1 MKKSLIFAL
10 WCGLCVCA
18 SAAFQYEVIKNP
30 STPYQGISG
39 NSFFLKVTEGYG
51 SIYILDKIASL
62 YGGNTELLSMRS
74 NMTAGNYGYV
84 TQDGTAVAG
93 DGTTITTYNKAM
105 SQWSPVVTQLGYKI
119 GDFGVGD
126 EIGIWLTDVNGN
138 TGASILE
145 KSNPINSAEMN
156 YRAAY
161 KGVDALDND
170 LHQLDF
176 TGGGGSIFFGTYGVE
191 GVAPEPG
198 GTPLPGVL
206 ATLLLGGAALGAMGM
221 KKRSVAK
228 A

>member
-1 MKKSLIFAL
+1 MKKSLMIAL

-51 SIYILDKIASL
+51 SIYILDKIAST
-62 YGGNTELLSMRS
+62 YGGNTELLSMRA

-84 TQDGTAVAG
+84 TQDGVAVAG
-93 DGTTITTYNKAM
+93 DGTTITTYNEAE
-105 SQWSPVVTQLGYKI
+105 SQWDPVVTQLGYKI

-126 EIGIWLTDVNGN
+126 EVGIWLTDVNGN
-138 TGASILE
+138 TGASILD
-145 KSNPINSAEMN
+145 KTYDVNSNQMN
-156 YRAAY
+156 YRNAFVG
-161 KGVDALDND
+161 KDALGNA

-176 TGGGGSIFFGTYGVE
+176 TGGGGSIFFGVHKVE

-206 ATLLLGGAALGAMGM
+206 VTLLLGGGALGAMGM
-221 KKRSVAK
+221 KKRSVAQ